1 LLFTGS
7 SEHTIDDKK
16 RLSIA
21 SKHRS
26 LLPQSVTAWYC
37 VPWPSKVLRLYPEP
51 TFMELA
57 NKWDDS
63 LTPTD
68 EQAQLMSTLFSF
80 AERVEMDSGGRVR
93 LPQKHLELVGIG
105 SAVAVLG
112 AKNRL
117 EVRELS
123 SWQAG
128 EQKRFDDLARLVAGT
143 TPSSDPS

>member
-21 SKHRS
+21 SKHRA

-63 LTPTD
+63 LTPPD
-68 EQAQLMSTLFSF
+68 EQAQLVSTLFSF
-80 AERVEMDSGGRVR
+80 AEKVEMDSGGRVR
-93 LPQKHLELVGIG
+93 LPKRHLELAEIG

-112 AKNRL
+112 AKNHL
-117 EVRELS
+117 EIRELA

-128 EQKRFDDLARLVAGT
+128 EQKRFEDLSKLVAGT
-143 TPSSDPS
+143 TPSSGNS